1 MTPFQESEDIQDF
14 LEAFEGI
21 MGIQNVDRTEWV
33 LRLTPLLNGK
43 ARAVCTDL
51 GTIMEYDGVKK
62 AILSHYNVNPQRC
75 RKQFRAHVWTKD
87 AEPNEWTA
95 KGMKLMKRWLLPE
108 EVIGQMMEKIAVE
121 QFLDALPQ
129 EL

>member
-1 MTPFQESEDIQDF
+1 MTLFQESEDIHDF
-14 LEAFEGI
+14 LEAFEVI

-33 LRLTPLLNGK
+33 LRLTPSLNGK

-62 AILSHYNVNPQRC
+62 VILSHYNVNPECC
-75 RKQFRAHVWTKD
+75 RKRFLAHFWTKN

-95 KGMKLMKRWLLPE
+95 KGMRLMK
-108 EVIGQMMEKIAVE
+108 
-121 QFLDALPQ
+121 
-129 EL
+129 